1 MPISKQ
7 PEKLR
12 FHSVSC
18 EMLATVD
25 GQQDAFP
32 GVGTK
37 CQSPSSRKNGGFT
50 ASAVKCWPQLTASK
64 TLFQELARQRQSPPH
79 RNTPPEEQRF
89 RCASCEMPVSL
100 LTGKLLFQELARS
113 ANLPFPSKPTANPVR
128 FQNRA
133 GFFVY
138 YTGILSK
145 INFVSLF
152 QTLYRLNLP
161 YTPRFLSKIEIK
173 SIELRCLR

>member
-1 MPISKQ
+1 MALCANLHDDRGSSRSWHKVPISKQ

-32 GVGTK
+32 GVG
-37 CQSPSSRKNGGFT
+37 
-50 ASAVKCWPQLTASK
+50 ASAAIS
-64 TLFQELARQRQSPPH
+64 
-79 RNTPPEEQRF
+79 TPPEEQRF

-152 QTLYRLNLP
+152 QTSYRLNLP